1 MTIALGKAARGAA
14 PDRLPLRLILA
25 QRGIDGVALLVL
37 PSVIFILALFVY
49 PFLYGLVLSFEPK
62 TGGWLRNYQHFFAEP
77 FLYKTIWTTLQ
88 LAVPAT
94 LVNILL
100 SVPVAM
106 RVRLMRR
113 QRVLTTILVL
123 PITLGTVLIAEGLL
137 NYLGPQG
144 WLNRV
149 VLLLGLS
156 PSPLRLVHNYWGVFL
171 SLIISGFPF
180 TFLLTLS
187 YITGIDPSLEQAAA
201 TLGANARARFRH
213 IFLPLLA
220 QGLAI
225 AFCLV
230 LRADLCGVPVR
241 RPARCAGG
249 ADAGH
254 HHRRLSGGLRAIRLL
269 AGLGDRHDHGRR
281 AARHRR
287 CRAGGARPGL
297 SRPGRV
303 GEGMRAVKRDGKLSA
318 RLWTIAVWALVI
330 FFVVNLA
337 AMIATVVV
345 NSLGTR
351 WLGTWLPAGF
361 TTKWY
366 FAAWG
371 EFQLDDVLIVT
382 FQVVGAVV
390 LLSALL
396 GVPAAYALARRDFPG
411 KKLVTLL
418 FLLPLLV
425 PSITFGI
432 PLATVLYKAGLAGS
446 MSGVI
451 LANLVPA
458 VPFVILVMIPF
469 VEQIDPRIEA
479 AARVFGAGTGRM
491 FVYVLL
497 PLLAPG
503 VLAALL
509 LVLVRTIAM
518 FELTFFTAGP
528 TSQTLVV
535 ALYYAVYAAGV
546 RAGQS
551 IDAMAVVYMVTTL
564 VWLLVALRFVNPTQ
578 IVTRAKREQTG

>member
-1 MTIALGKAARGAA
+1 MSAV
-14 PDRLPLRLILA
+14 
-25 QRGIDGVALLVL
+25 QRD
-37 PSVIFILALFVY
+37 
-49 PFLYGLVLSFEPK
+49 E
-62 TGGWLRNYQHFFAEP
+62 
-77 FLYKTIWTTLQ
+77 
-88 LAVPAT
+88 
-94 LVNILL
+94 
-100 SVPVAM
+100 
-106 RVRLMRR
+106 
-113 QRVLTTILVL
+113 
-123 PITLGTVLIAEGLL
+123 
-137 NYLGPQG
+137 
-144 WLNRV
+144 
-149 VLLLGLS
+149 
-156 PSPLRLVHNYWGVFL
+156 
-171 SLIISGFPF
+171 
-180 TFLLTLS
+180 
-187 YITGIDPSLEQAAA
+187 
-201 TLGANARARFRH
+201 
-213 IFLPLLA
+213 
-220 QGLAI
+220 
-225 AFCLV
+225 
-230 LRADLCGVPVR
+230 
-241 RPARCAGG
+241 
-249 ADAGH
+249 
-254 HHRRLSGGLRAIRLL
+254 
-269 AGLGDRHDHGRR
+269 
-281 AARHRR
+281 
-287 CRAGGARPGL
+287 
-297 SRPGRV
+297 
-303 GEGMRAVKRDGKLSA
+303 KLSA
-318 RLWTIAVWALVI
+318 RIWTIAVWALVI

-366 FAAWG
+366 FAAWD

-390 LLSALL
+390 VLSALL